1 MLKHILLLF
10 LVFQTI
16 YCTAQKPPR
25 NDLKSIRGNSTP
37 KPTKIKKPKI
47 KYEFHH
53 GYAVLKTGLRL
64 EGKFKYVELKGE
76 VPQYLFIEKDTK
88 MKRYVALSMMDK
100 MLLAGSEKGITARTD
115 STEFEWIDKYK
126 DLYRKVRG
134 GTIELFDNS
143 RIVDEKYEYLTDY
156 ILLAGR
162 KDYGHKNI
170 EILADLEMF
179 MTDRPYFLKSARV
192 TNRLKTKDFRVIIYL
207 VDLYN
212 DNNPMRTLKWKKAEI
227 VLRNGKKL
235 TGHAYIQPLDLRN
248 EYTSSNQASV
258 HFHDGKDF
266 QLLVG
271 RSIKKLTLDGE
282 VYEKGLYSA
291 VNKEFYGKPWTHE
304 KEKYLVVYRITNGNS
319 YFFKPRHLTGKDLV
333 LLENIADSYMKPRN
347 ESELRR
353 AYIEELR
360 QEQALERK

>member
-1 MLKHILLLF
+1 M
-10 LVFQTI
+10 
-16 YCTAQKPPR
+16 
-25 NDLKSIRGNSTP
+25 
-37 KPTKIKKPKI
+37 
-47 KYEFHH
+47 
-53 GYAVLKTGLRL
+53 
-64 EGKFKYVELKGE
+64 
-76 VPQYLFIEKDTK
+76 
-88 MKRYVALSMMDK
+88 
-100 MLLAGSEKGITARTD
+100 GSEMCIRD
-115 STEFEWIDKYK
+115 
-126 DLYRKVRG
+126 R
-134 GTIELFDNS
+134 
-143 RIVDEKYEYLTDY
+143 YEYLTDY

-271 RSIKKLTLDGE
+271 RSIKKLTLDCL
-282 VYEKGLYSA
+282 LYTSPSPRDPNRSRMPSSA
-291 VNKEFYGKPWTHE
+291 
-304 KEKYLVVYRITNGNS
+304 
-319 YFFKPRHLTGKDLV
+319 
-333 LLENIADSYMKPRN
+333 
-347 ESELRR
+347 
-353 AYIEELR
+353 
-360 QEQALERK
+360 